1 MDRYKKEFDKY
12 LSIEKNASHYT
23 IENYLRDITQLEC
36 FLKDNALCL
45 ADGEVD
51 AGRIDEKA
59 IKFFLGHL
67 YNTVTRHKSQATSK
81 GYKKVSIARKLASI
95 KAFFRFLV
103 RKGFLSGNPAEFI
116 SYPKI
121 EKYLPTVLTVDEV
134 KGLVEAD
141 ISHKTQDTSHKSKKL
156 SLLTTLR
163 DRAILEV
170 LYSSGIRVSELAG
183 LNMRDV
189 DINQGI
195 IRVLGKGN
203 KERIA
208 MLGSKAQ
215 DALKAYLEER
225 KQFPFAKNTEAVF
238 LGVRGERIYPRAVQR
253 LVKEAA
259 GIGGVSKDPT
269 PHSLRHTFATHLLDA
284 GADLRTIQEMLGHA
298 SLSTT
303 QKYTKVSVQRL
314 LEAYDKAHPRAKKV
328 RG

>member
-1 MDRYKKEFDKY
+1 MNRYKKEFDKY

-45 ADGEVD
+45 AEGEVD

-59 IKFFLGHL
+59 IRFFLGHL
-67 YNTVTRHKSQATSK
+67 YKGHKKA
-81 GYKKVSIARKLASI
+81 SIARKLASI
-95 KAFFRFLV
+95 KAFLRFLV
-103 RKGFLSGNPAEFI
+103 RKGFLSENHAEFI

-121 EKYLPTVLTVDEV
+121 EKYLPTVLTVDEAKV
-134 KGLVEAD
+134 LVEAD
-141 ISHKTQDTSHKSKKL
+141 ISRKFKKI
-156 SLLTTLR
+156 SLFTTLR

-189 DINQGI
+189 DLNQGI
-195 IRVLGKGN
+195 IRALGKGN

-215 DALKAYLEER
+215 DALKAYLEKR
-225 KQFPFAKNTEAVF
+225 KQLPFAKNTEAVF

-314 LEAYDKAHPRAKKV
+314 LEVYDKAHPRAKKV

>member
-23 IENYLRDITQLEC
+23 RENYLRDITQLEN
-36 FLKDNALCL
+36 FLKGIGLCL
-45 ADGEVD
+45 SDEKVD
-51 AGRIDEKA
+51 AGSIDENA
-59 IKFFLGHL
+59 IRLFLGNL
-67 YNTVTRHKSQATSK
+67 YKGHKKA
-81 GYKKVSIARKLASI
+81 SIARKLASM
-95 KAFFRFLV
+95 KSFFRFLV
-103 RKGFLSGNPAEFI
+103 KKEIIRKNPCELLSA
-116 SYPKI
+116 PKI
-121 EKYLPTVLTVDEV
+121 EKYLPTVLTVDEAE
-134 KGLVEAD
+134 GLVEAD
-141 ISHKTQDTSHKSKKL
+141 TSRKFNKISLFTA
-156 SLLTTLR
+156 LR

-189 DINQGI
+189 DLNQGI
-195 IRVLGKGN
+195 IKVLGKGN

-215 DALKAYLEER
+215 DALKAYLKER
-225 KQFPFAKNTEAVF
+225 KQPPFVKNTEAVF

-259 GIGGVSKDPT
+259 GKGGVSKDPT
-269 PHSLRHTFATHLLDA
+269 PHALRHTFATHLLDA

-314 LEAYDKAHPRAKKV
+314 LEVYDKAHPRAKKV

>member
-23 IENYLRDITQLEC
+23 RENYLRDITQLEN
-36 FLKDNALCL
+36 FLKGIGLCL
-45 ADGEVD
+45 SDEKVD
-51 AGRIDEKA
+51 AGSIDENAIRLFIGNLYKGHKKA
-59 IKFFLGHL
+59 
-67 YNTVTRHKSQATSK
+67 
-81 GYKKVSIARKLASI
+81 SIARKLASI
-95 KAFFRFLV
+95 KSFFRFLV
-103 RKGFLSGNPAEFI
+103 KKEVIRKNPCELLSA
-116 SYPKI
+116 PKI
-121 EKYLPTVLTVDEV
+121 EKYLPTVLTVDEA

-141 ISHKTQDTSHKSKKL
+141 TSRKGNKISLVTA
-156 SLLTTLR
+156 LR

-183 LNMRDV
+183 LNIRDV
-189 DINQGI
+189 DLNQGI
-195 IRVLGKGN
+195 IKVLGKGN

-225 KQFPFAKNTEAVF
+225 KQPPFAKNTEAVF
-238 LGVRGERIYPRAVQR
+238 LSVRGERIYPRAVQR

-259 GIGGVSKDPT
+259 GKGGVSKDPT
-269 PHSLRHTFATHLLDA
+269 PHALRHTFATHLLDA

-314 LEAYDKAHPRAKKV
+314 LEVYDKAHPRAKKV

>member
-36 FLKDNALCL
+36 FLKDNALSL
-45 ADGEVD
+45 AEGEVD
-51 AGRIDEKA
+51 AGKIDENS
-59 IKFFLGHL
+59 IRLFLGHL
-67 YNTVTRHKSQATSK
+67 YKTHKK
-81 GYKKVSIARKLASI
+81 ISIARKLASI

-103 RKGFLSGNPAEFI
+103 RKGFLSKNPAEFI

-141 ISHKTQDTSHKSKKL
+141 ISQEPAPAGSKQGLKKN
-156 SLLTTLR
+156 SLITTLR

-189 DINQGI
+189 DLNQGI
-195 IRVLGKGN
+195 IRALGKGN
-203 KERIA
+203 KERLA
-208 MLGSKAQ
+208 MLGSMAQ

-225 KQFPFAKNTEAVF
+225 KQLPFAKNPEAVF

-253 LVKEAA
+253 LVKDAA
-259 GIGGVSKDPT
+259 GRGGVSKDPT

-314 LEAYDKAHPRAKKV
+314 LEVYDKAHPRAKKV

>member
-12 LSIEKNASHYT
+12 LSIEKNASPYT
-23 IENYLRDITQLEC
+23 RENYLRDITQLEN
-36 FLKDNALCL
+36 FLKGIGLCL
-45 ADGEVD
+45 SDENVD
-51 AGRIDEKA
+51 VGRIDENA
-59 IKFFLGHL
+59 IRLFLGNL
-67 YNTVTRHKSQATSK
+67 YKGHKKA
-81 GYKKVSIARKLASI
+81 SIARKLASI
-95 KAFFRFLV
+95 KSFFRFLV
-103 RKGFLSGNPAEFI
+103 KKEVIRRNPCELLSA
-116 SYPKI
+116 PKI
-121 EKYLPTVLTVDEV
+121 EKYLPTVLTVDEAE
-134 KGLVEAD
+134 GLVEAD
-141 ISHKTQDTSHKSKKL
+141 TSRKFKKN
-156 SLLTTLR
+156 SLFITLR

-189 DINQGI
+189 DLNQGI

-215 DALKAYLEER
+215 EALKAYLEER
-225 KQFPFAKNTEAVF
+225 KQPPFAKNTEAVF

-259 GIGGVSKDPT
+259 GRGGVSKDPT
-269 PHSLRHTFATHLLDA
+269 PHALRHTFATHLLDA

-314 LEAYDKAHPRAKKV
+314 LEVYDKAHPRAKKV

>member
-45 ADGEVD
+45 AEGEVD

-59 IKFFLGHL
+59 IRFFLGHL
-67 YNTVTRHKSQATSK
+67 YKDHKKA
-81 GYKKVSIARKLASI
+81 SIARKLASI

-103 RKGFLSGNPAEFI
+103 RKGFLSKNPAEFI

-141 ISHKTQDTSHKSKKL
+141 ISQEPAPAGSKQGLKKN
-156 SLLTTLR
+156 SLITTLR

-189 DINQGI
+189 DLNQGI
-195 IRVLGKGN
+195 IRALGKGN
-203 KERIA
+203 KERLA
-208 MLGSKAQ
+208 MLGSMAQ

-225 KQFPFAKNTEAVF
+225 KQLPFAKNPEAVF

-253 LVKEAA
+253 LVKDAA
-259 GIGGVSKDPT
+259 GRGGVSKDPT

-314 LEAYDKAHPRAKKV
+314 LEVYDKAHPRAKKV